1 MNTEVLKEL
10 NRIRQ
15 YLEISKDEFKMLLLL
30 AFKYNQEKG
39 NNICEESLY
48 EIVLEALNNM
58 DYQSNNDG
66 IMQSKTIQET
76 FNRALDNLG
85 YEKIKTLR

>member
-1 MNTEVLKEL
+1 MNTEALKEL

-39 NNICEESLY
+39 NNIREESLY